1 MPSSSIPSSS
11 SSHHISDKKI
21 SIGESLD
28 IGIAE
33 QINEN
38 TVECV
43 IDKLEVSNIITES
56 PSNNIIGLKTSSIL
70 RVESDQPH
78 VPYEEEERVSNG
90 PS

>member
-1 MPSSSIPSSS
+1 MPSPSIPSSS
-11 SSHHISDKKI
+11 SSHHIPDKKI

-43 IDKLEVSNIITES
+43 IDKLEVSNNITES
-56 PSNNIIGLKTSSIL
+56 ASNNIIGLETSSIL
-70 RVESDQPH
+70 RIEPDQPH
-78 VPYEEEERVSNG
+78 VPSEEEEGVSNG